1 MATQVDKKRRAP
13 VTYTSVVDRKARG
26 PGIGCMKQPLRP
38 PPPKPCPVCHVAMQ
52 ATVNEADIVH
62 RCQRCGLTV
71 TFKATEPATARRARL
86 RRAH

>member
-1 MATQVDKKRRAP
+1 
-13 VTYTSVVDRKARG
+13 
-26 PGIGCMKQPLRP
+26 
-38 PPPKPCPVCHVAMQ
+38 MQ

-71 TFKATEPATARRARL
+71 TFKATEPVTARRVPL